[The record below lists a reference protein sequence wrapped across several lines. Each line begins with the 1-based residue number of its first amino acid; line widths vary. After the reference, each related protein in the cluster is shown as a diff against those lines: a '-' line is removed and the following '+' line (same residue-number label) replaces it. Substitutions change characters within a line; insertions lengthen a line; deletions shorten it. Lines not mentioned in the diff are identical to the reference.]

1 MPGAYNNRQLSP
13 MTASSS
19 SSVLTPAQSLSQR
32 LALAALVLG
41 ALAIAFS
48 PIFVRISEV
57 GPTATGF
64 YRTIL
69 AVPPLW
75 LWWRFMPAARTETS
89 HVGRP
94 PLALILLPG
103 LLFAGDLFFWHL
115 SIQYTTVA
123 NATLLSNF
131 APVIVTLGA
140 WLILRERITSKFLF
154 AMLIAICGALML
166 VGASFQLGG
175 DYVFGDML
183 AFTTAIFYG
192 AYMVAV
198 AKLRG
203 RHGTQELMVWS
214 SLVTGLALLPVTWLM
229 GEKLLPASM
238 DGWLILFGLAWLSHA
253 LGQGLIAYALGHLP
267 ASFSSL
273 VVLIQPV
280 AAAFFGWLW
289 LGEGL
294 QPLQMAGGVV
304 VLVGIVLA
312 RRAQLAP

>member
-1 MPGAYNNRQLSP
+1 
-13 MTASSS
+13 MTASTNSAS
-19 SSVLTPAQSLSQR
+19 ALAAQQTARQR
-32 LALAALVLG
+32 LALAALILG

-48 PIFVRISEV
+48 PIFVRLSEV

-75 LWWRFMPAARTETS
+75 LWWRLRPAARTGAS
-89 HVGRP
+89 AGLP
-94 PLALILLPG
+94 PLSLILIPG

-115 SIQYTTVA
+115 AIQYTSVA

-140 WLILRERITSKFLF
+140 WLVLREKITGAFLF
-154 AMLIAICGALML
+154 AMAVAICGALML
-166 VGASFQLGG
+166 VGSSFQLGG
-175 DYVFGDML
+175 TNVFGDML
-183 AFTTAIFYG
+183 AFTTAVFYG
-192 AYMVAV
+192 AYMIAV

-203 RHGTQELMVWS
+203 RHGTQELMMWS
-214 SLVTGLALLPVTWLM
+214 SLVTGLALLPMVWIM
-229 GEKLLPASM
+229 GEDLLPASS

-253 LGQGLIAYALGHLP
+253 MGQGLIAYALGHLP

-294 QPLQMAGGVV
+294 QTLQLLGGVV
-304 VLVGIVLA
+304 VLIGIVLA
-312 RRAQLAP
+312 RRAQLKG

>member
-1 MPGAYNNRQLSP
+1 MSSASAV
-13 MTASSS
+13 TASQR
-19 SSVLTPAQSLSQR
+19 AAQR

-48 PIFVRISEV
+48 PIFVRLSEV

-75 LWWRFMPAARTETS
+75 LVWRFRPADAAPRASETS
-89 HVGRP
+89 WGIP
-94 PLALILLPG
+94 PLGVLLIPG

-115 SIQYTTVA
+115 SIKYTSVA

-140 WLILRERITSKFLF
+140 WLVLREKITSSFLVALLVAF
-154 AMLIAICGALML
+154 CGALML
-166 VGASFQLGG
+166 VGASFRLGG
-175 DYVFGDML
+175 DYVFGDLL

-192 AYMVAV
+192 AYMIAV

-203 RHGTQELMVWS
+203 RHGTQEIMLWS
-214 SLVTGLALLPVTWLM
+214 SLVSGLALLPMVWLM
-229 GEKLLPASM
+229 GESLWPATLQ
-238 DGWLILFGLAWLSHA
+238 GWAILFGLAWISHA

-273 VVLIQPV
+273 VVLVQPV

-294 QPLQMAGGVV
+294 QPLQIAGGAV
-304 VLVGIVLA
+304 VLIGILLA
-312 RRAQLAP
+312 RRAQLKG

>member
-1 MPGAYNNRQLSP
+1 MSMPSPTAVPVAAALRLRQ
-13 MTASSS
+13 
-19 SSVLTPAQSLSQR
+19 Q

-48 PIFVRISEV
+48 PIFVRLSEV

-64 YRTIL
+64 YRAIL
-69 AVPPLW
+69 AVPPIW
-75 LWWRFMPAARTETS
+75 LWWRFMPALPRVAVA
-89 HVGRP
+89 VGQSRPLP
-94 PLALILLPG
+94 PLALILVPG

-115 SIQYTTVA
+115 AIKYTTVA

-140 WLILRERITSKFLF
+140 WLVLREKITGAFLV
-154 AMLIAICGALML
+154 AMLVAICGALML
-166 VGASFQLGG
+166 VGASLELGG
-175 DYVFGDML
+175 TNVFGDML
-183 AFTTAIFYG
+183 AFTTAVFYG
-192 AYMVAV
+192 CYMIAV

-203 RHGTQELMVWS
+203 RHGTQDLMLWS
-214 SLVTGLALLPVTWLM
+214 SLVTGIALLPMVWVM
-229 GEKLLPASM
+229 GEGLLPATLH
-238 DGWLILFGLAWLSHA
+238 GWLILFGLAWISQA

-294 QPLQMAGGVV
+294 QPLQLGGGAV
-304 VLVGIVLA
+304 VLLGILLA
-312 RRAQLAP
+312 RRAQLKAG

>member
-1 MPGAYNNRQLSP
+1 MSSP
-13 MTASSS
+13 SVTAA
-19 SSVLTPAQSLSQR
+19 TRGQR
-32 LALAALVLG
+32 LALAGLVIG

-48 PIFVRISEV
+48 PIFVRLSEV

-75 LWWRFMPAARTETS
+75 LFWQFRPASAKS
-89 HVGRP
+89 MDAPGLP
-94 PLALILLPG
+94 PLGLILIPG

-140 WLILRERITSKFLF
+140 WLVLREKITPSFLV
-154 AMLIAICGALML
+154 ALLVSICGALML

-192 AYMVAV
+192 AYMIAV

-203 RHGTQELMVWS
+203 RHSTQQLMLWS
-214 SLVTGLALLPVTWLM
+214 SLVSGLALLPVVWVM
-229 GEKLLPASM
+229 GEGLLPPTLT
-238 DGWLILFGLAWLSHA
+238 GWATLFGLAWLSHA
-253 LGQGLIAYALGHLP
+253 LGQSLIAYALGHLP

-304 VLVGIVLA
+304 VLGGILLA
-312 RRAQLAP
+312 RRAQLKAG

>member
-1 MPGAYNNRQLSP
+1 M
-13 MTASSS
+13 
-19 SSVLTPAQSLSQR
+19 SSVSAASPRMTQR
-32 LALAALVLG
+32 WALAALILG

-48 PIFVRISEV
+48 PIFVRLSEV

-75 LWWRFMPAARTETS
+75 LVWHLRPTGTAARS
-89 HVGRP
+89 AGGIP
-94 PLALILLPG
+94 PLGVLLLPG

-140 WLILRERITSKFLF
+140 WLVLREKITPAFLVALLVAF
-154 AMLIAICGALML
+154 CGALML

-175 DYVFGDML
+175 DYVFGDLL

-192 AYMVAV
+192 AYMIAV

-203 RHGTQELMVWS
+203 RHGTQEIMLWS
-214 SLVTGLALLPVTWLM
+214 SLVSALALLPMVWVM
-229 GEKLLPASM
+229 GEGLLPATLK
-238 DGWLILFGLAWLSHA
+238 GWVILFGLAWISHA

-273 VVLIQPV
+273 VVLVQPV

-294 QPLQMAGGVV
+294 QTLQIAGGTV
-304 VLVGIVLA
+304 VLAGIVLA
-312 RRAQLAP
+312 RRAQLKSS

>member
-1 MPGAYNNRQLSP
+1 MSSASAI
-13 MTASSS
+13 TASQR
-19 SSVLTPAQSLSQR
+19 AAQR

-48 PIFVRISEV
+48 PIFVRLSEV

-75 LWWRFMPAARTETS
+75 LVWRFRPADAAPRAT
-89 HVGRP
+89 GIP
-94 PLALILLPG
+94 PLGVLLIPG

-115 SIQYTTVA
+115 SIKYTSVA

-140 WLILRERITSKFLF
+140 WLLLRERITSAFLVALLVSF
-154 AMLIAICGALML
+154 CGALML
-166 VGASFQLGG
+166 VGASFRLGG

-192 AYMVAV
+192 AYMIAV

-203 RHGTQELMVWS
+203 HHGTQEIMLWS
-214 SLVTGLALLPVTWLM
+214 SLVSGLALLPMVWLM
-229 GEKLLPASM
+229 GESLWPATLQ
-238 DGWLILFGLAWLSHA
+238 GWAILFGLAWVSHA

-273 VVLIQPV
+273 VVLVQPV

-294 QPLQMAGGVV
+294 QPLQIAGGIV
-304 VLVGIVLA
+304 VLGGILLA
-312 RRAQLAP
+312 RRAQLKQAA

>member
-1 MPGAYNNRQLSP
+1 MSS
-13 MTASSS
+13 ASAA
-19 SSVLTPAQSLSQR
+19 TQRIAQR
-32 LALAALVLG
+32 WALAALILG

-48 PIFVRISEV
+48 PIFVRLSEV

-64 YRTIL
+64 YRTML

-75 LWWRFMPAARTETS
+75 LVWHLRPVDAARAGTS
-89 HVGRP
+89 AGARAGLP
-94 PLALILLPG
+94 PLGVLLLPG

-140 WLILRERITSKFLF
+140 WLVLREKITSSFLVALLVAF
-154 AMLIAICGALML
+154 CGALML
-166 VGASFQLGG
+166 VGASFRLGG
-175 DYVFGDML
+175 DYVFGDLL

-192 AYMVAV
+192 AYMIAV

-203 RHGTQELMVWS
+203 RHGTQEIMLWS
-214 SLVTGLALLPVTWLM
+214 SLVSGLALLPMVWVM
-229 GEKLLPASM
+229 GESLWPATLK
-238 DGWLILFGLAWLSHA
+238 GWAILFGLAWLSHA

-273 VVLIQPV
+273 VVLVQPV

-294 QPLQMAGGVV
+294 QALQMAGGIV
-304 VLVGIVLA
+304 VLIGIVLA
-312 RRAQLAP
+312 RRAQLKQNAQSKGAG

>member
-1 MPGAYNNRQLSP
+1 MPSP
-13 MTASSS
+13 SAKVVTRG
-19 SSVLTPAQSLSQR
+19 QR
-32 LALAALVLG
+32 LALAGLVIG

-48 PIFVRISEV
+48 PIFVRLSEV

-75 LWWRFMPAARTETS
+75 LFWQFRPASAKSMDTP
-89 HVGRP
+89 GLP
-94 PLALILLPG
+94 PLGLILIPG

-140 WLILRERITSKFLF
+140 WLVLREKITPSFLV
-154 AMLIAICGALML
+154 ALLVSICGALML

-192 AYMVAV
+192 AYMIAV

-203 RHGTQELMVWS
+203 RHSTQQLMLWS
-214 SLVTGLALLPVTWLM
+214 SLVSGLALLPMVWVM
-229 GEKLLPASM
+229 GEGLLPPTLT
-238 DGWLILFGLAWLSHA
+238 GWAILFGLAWISHA
-253 LGQGLIAYALGHLP
+253 LGQSLIAYALGHLP

-294 QPLQMAGGVV
+294 QPLQVAGGVV
-304 VLVGIVLA
+304 VLGGILLA
-312 RRAQLAP
+312 RRAQIKAG

>member
-1 MPGAYNNRQLSP
+1 MSAPPSEID
-13 MTASSS
+13 S
-19 SSVLTPAQSLSQR
+19 AQRALRQR

-48 PIFVRISEV
+48 PIFVRLSEV

-75 LWWRFMPAARTETS
+75 LWWRFRPAQKTETS
-89 HVGRP
+89 HAGPP
-94 PLALILLPG
+94 PLVLILLPG

-115 SIQYTTVA
+115 AIKYTSVA

-154 AMLIAICGALML
+154 AMVVAICGALML
-166 VGASFQLGG
+166 VGASLQIGG

-192 AYMVAV
+192 AYMITV

-214 SLVTGLALLPVTWLM
+214 SLVTALALLPVVWLM
-229 GEKLLPASM
+229 GEDLMPASLN
-238 DGWLILFGLAWLSHA
+238 GWLILFGLAWLSHA

-294 QPLQMAGGVV
+294 APLQLAGGVV
-304 VLVGIVLA
+304 VLIGILLA
-312 RRAQLAP
+312 RRAQLAAS

>member
-1 MPGAYNNRQLSP
+1 MSS
-13 MTASSS
+13 ASATSS
-19 SSVLTPAQSLSQR
+19 HLAQR
-32 LALAALVLG
+32 WALAALILG

-48 PIFVRISEV
+48 PIFVRLSEV

-75 LWWRFMPAARTETS
+75 LVWYLQPARTT
-89 HVGRP
+89 
-94 PLALILLPG
+94 ALEQRVSRMPSLGVLLLPG

-115 SIQYTTVA
+115 SIKYTTVA

-140 WLILRERITSKFLF
+140 WLVLREKITPAFLVALLVSF
-154 AMLIAICGALML
+154 CGALML

-175 DYVFGDML
+175 DYVFGDLL

-192 AYMVAV
+192 AYMIAV

-203 RHGTQELMVWS
+203 RHGTQDIMLWS
-214 SLVTGLALLPVTWLM
+214 SLVSALALLPMVWIM
-229 GEKLLPASM
+229 GESLWPATLQ
-238 DGWLILFGLAWLSHA
+238 GWAILFGLAWLSHA

-273 VVLIQPV
+273 VVLVQPV

-294 QPLQMAGGVV
+294 QPLQIGGGIV
-304 VLVGIVLA
+304 VLIGIVLA
-312 RRAQLAP
+312 RKAQLKT

>member
-1 MPGAYNNRQLSP
+1 MSVASP
-13 MTASSS
+13 HVASTRPTAR
-19 SSVLTPAQSLSQR
+19 QR

-75 LWWRFMPAARTETS
+75 LWWRFTPRQKAEPA
-89 HVGRP
+89 GRGFP

-115 SIQYTTVA
+115 SIKYTSVA

-131 APVIVTLGA
+131 APVIVTVGA
-140 WLILRERITSKFLF
+140 WLILRERITPKFLF
-154 AMLIAICGALML
+154 AMAVAICGALML
-166 VGASFQLGG
+166 VGASLQIGG
-175 DYVFGDML
+175 DHVFGDML
-183 AFTTAIFYG
+183 AFTTAVFYG
-192 AYMVAV
+192 AYMIAV

-203 RHGTQELMVWS
+203 RHGTQELMLWS
-214 SLVTGLALLPVTWLM
+214 SLVTGVALLPVVWLM
-229 GEKLLPASM
+229 GESLLPASLN
-238 DGWLILFGLAWLSHA
+238 GWLILFGLAWLSHA

-294 QPLQMAGGVV
+294 APLQLAGGAV
-304 VLVGIVLA
+304 VLIGIILA
-312 RRAQLAP
+312 RRAQLAVS

>member
-1 MPGAYNNRQLSP
+1 MSSP
-13 MTASSS
+13 SAKIATRG
-19 SSVLTPAQSLSQR
+19 QR
-32 LALAALVLG
+32 LALAGLVIG

-48 PIFVRISEV
+48 PIFVRLSEV

-75 LWWRFMPAARTETS
+75 LFWQFRPASAKNMDAP
-89 HVGRP
+89 GLP
-94 PLALILLPG
+94 PLGLILIPG

-115 SIQYTTVA
+115 SIQYTSVA

-140 WLILRERITSKFLF
+140 WLVLREKITPAF
-154 AMLIAICGALML
+154 LIALLVSICGALML

-175 DYVFGDML
+175 DYVFGDLL

-192 AYMVAV
+192 AYMIAV

-203 RHGTQELMVWS
+203 RHSTQQLMLWS
-214 SLVTGLALLPVTWLM
+214 SLVSGLALLPMVWVM
-229 GEKLLPASM
+229 GEGLLPPTLT
-238 DGWLILFGLAWLSHA
+238 GWATLFGLAWISHA
-253 LGQGLIAYALGHLP
+253 LGQSLIAYALGHLP

-273 VVLIQPV
+273 VVLVQPV

-294 QPLQMAGGVV
+294 QPLQIAGGIV
-304 VLVGIVLA
+304 VLGGILLA
-312 RRAQLAP
+312 RRAQLKAG

>member
-1 MPGAYNNRQLSP
+1 MS
-13 MTASSS
+13 ASATSS
-19 SSVLTPAQSLSQR
+19 HLAQR
-32 LALAALVLG
+32 WALAALILG

-48 PIFVRISEV
+48 PIFVRLSEV

-75 LWWRFMPAARTETS
+75 LVWHLRPAAGRTPS
-89 HVGRP
+89 QSRVPSLGV
-94 PLALILLPG
+94 LLLPG

-115 SIQYTTVA
+115 SIKYTTVA

-140 WLILRERITSKFLF
+140 WLVLREKITPAFLVALLVSF
-154 AMLIAICGALML
+154 CGALML

-175 DYVFGDML
+175 DYVFGDLL

-192 AYMVAV
+192 AYMIAV

-203 RHGTQELMVWS
+203 RHGTQDIMLWS
-214 SLVTGLALLPVTWLM
+214 SLVSGLALLPMVWLM
-229 GEKLLPASM
+229 GEGLWPATLQ
-238 DGWLILFGLAWLSHA
+238 GWAILFGLAWLSHA

-273 VVLIQPV
+273 VVLVQPV

-294 QPLQMAGGVV
+294 QTLQIAGGIV
-304 VLVGIVLA
+304 VLIGILLA
-312 RRAQLAP
+312 RRAQLK

>member
-1 MPGAYNNRQLSP
+1 MSS
-13 MTASSS
+13 ASA
-19 SSVLTPAQSLSQR
+19 VSQR
-32 LALAALVLG
+32 ITQRWALIALVLG

-48 PIFVRISEV
+48 PIFVRLSEV

-64 YRTIL
+64 YRTML

-75 LWWRFMPAARTETS
+75 LVWRFRPASAAPTAK
-89 HVGRP
+89 GIP
-94 PLALILLPG
+94 PLGVLLLPG

-140 WLILRERITSKFLF
+140 WLVLREKISPAFLVALLVSF
-154 AMLIAICGALML
+154 CGALML
-166 VGASFQLGG
+166 VGASFRLGG
-175 DYVFGDML
+175 DYVFGDLL
-183 AFTTAIFYG
+183 AFTTAMFYG
-192 AYMVAV
+192 AYMIAV

-203 RHGTQELMVWS
+203 RHGTQEIMLWS
-214 SLVTGLALLPVTWLM
+214 SLVSGLALLPMVWIM
-229 GEKLLPASM
+229 GESLWPATLT
-238 DGWLILFGLAWLSHA
+238 GWAILFGLAWLSHA

-273 VVLIQPV
+273 VVLVQPV

-294 QPLQMAGGVV
+294 QPLQIAGGIV
-304 VLVGIVLA
+304 VLGGILLA
-312 RRAQLAP
+312 RRAQLKQAAD

>member
-1 MPGAYNNRQLSP
+1 MPSP
-13 MTASSS
+13 
-19 SSVLTPAQSLSQR
+19 SLEVAIRSQR
-32 LALAALVLG
+32 LALAGLVIG

-48 PIFVRISEV
+48 PIFVRLSEV

-75 LWWRFMPAARTETS
+75 LFWHFRPASAKS
-89 HVGRP
+89 MDAPGLP
-94 PLALILLPG
+94 PLSLILIPG

-140 WLILRERITSKFLF
+140 WLVLREKITPSFLV
-154 AMLIAICGALML
+154 ALLVSICGALML

-192 AYMVAV
+192 AYMIAV

-203 RHGTQELMVWS
+203 RHSTQQLMLWS
-214 SLVTGLALLPVTWLM
+214 SLVSGLALLPMVWVM
-229 GEKLLPASM
+229 GEGLLPPTLG
-238 DGWLILFGLAWLSHA
+238 GWAILFGLAWVSHA
-253 LGQGLIAYALGHLP
+253 LGQSLIAHALGHLP

-294 QPLQMAGGVV
+294 QPLQVAGGIV
-304 VLVGIVLA
+304 VLGGILLA
-312 RRAQLAP
+312 RRAQLKAG

>member
-1 MPGAYNNRQLSP
+1 MQQPSAR
-13 MTASSS
+13 
-19 SSVLTPAQSLSQR
+19 QR
-32 LALAALVLG
+32 LALAALIVG

-48 PIFVRISEV
+48 PIFVRLSEV

-64 YRTIL
+64 FRAFL

-75 LWWRFMPAARTETS
+75 LIWRFRPAAETS
-89 HVGRP
+89 ATPGLP
-94 PLALILLPG
+94 PLSLILIPG
-103 LLFAGDLFFWHL
+103 LLFGGDLFFWHL
-115 SIQYTTVA
+115 SIKYTSVA

-140 WLILRERITSKFLF
+140 WLVLKETITASFLV
-154 AMLIAICGALML
+154 AMAVAICGALML
-166 VGASFQLGG
+166 VGASFQIGQGHVL
-175 DYVFGDML
+175 GDMF

-192 AYMVAV
+192 AYMIAV

-203 RHGTQELMVWS
+203 RHGTQQLMMWS
-214 SLVTGLALLPVTWLM
+214 SLVTALALLPMVWVM
-229 GEKLLPASM
+229 GEDLFPASAH
-238 DGWLILFGLAWLSHA
+238 GWVILFGLAWISHA
-253 LGQGLIAYALGHLP
+253 LGQSLIAYALGHLP

-294 QPLQMAGGVV
+294 QSLQIAGGLV
-304 VLVGIVLA
+304 VLCGIVLA
-312 RRAQLAP
+312 RRAQLKQA

>member
-1 MPGAYNNRQLSP
+1 MSVVSSLAASPRQ
-13 MTASSS
+13 TAR
-19 SSVLTPAQSLSQR
+19 QR

-64 YRTIL
+64 YRAIL

-75 LWWRFMPAARTETS
+75 LWWRFMPAQKTES
-89 HVGRP
+89 AMGGFP
-94 PLALILLPG
+94 PLAMILLPG

-115 SIQYTTVA
+115 AIKYTSVA

-154 AMLIAICGALML
+154 AMVVAICGALML
-166 VGASFQLGG
+166 VGASLQIGG
-175 DYVFGDML
+175 DHVFGDML
-183 AFTTAIFYG
+183 AFTTAVFYG
-192 AYMVAV
+192 AYMITV

-203 RHGTQELMVWS
+203 RHSTQELMVWS
-214 SLVTGLALLPVTWLM
+214 SLVTGLALLPVVWLM
-229 GEKLLPASM
+229 GEDLMPASPG
-238 DGWLILFGLAWLSHA
+238 GWLILFGLAWLSHA

-280 AAAFFGWLW
+280 AAAFFGWIW

-294 QPLQMAGGVV
+294 APLQLAGGVV
-304 VLVGIVLA
+304 VLIGILLA

>member
-1 MPGAYNNRQLSP
+1 MSS
-13 MTASSS
+13 ASG
-19 SSVLTPAQSLSQR
+19 TPSHLAQR
-32 LALAALVLG
+32 WALAALIVG

-48 PIFVRISEV
+48 PIFVRLSEV

-64 YRTIL
+64 YRTML

-75 LWWRFMPAARTETS
+75 LVWYLQPAQTT
-89 HVGRP
+89 
-94 PLALILLPG
+94 ALEQRVSRIPSLGVLLLPG

-115 SIQYTTVA
+115 SIKYTTVA

-140 WLILRERITSKFLF
+140 WLVLREKITPAFLAALLVSF
-154 AMLIAICGALML
+154 CGALML

-175 DYVFGDML
+175 DYVFGDLL

-192 AYMVAV
+192 AYMIAV

-203 RHGTQELMVWS
+203 RHGTQDIMLWS
-214 SLVTGLALLPVTWLM
+214 SLVSALALLPMVWIM
-229 GEKLLPASM
+229 GESLWPATLQ
-238 DGWLILFGLAWLSHA
+238 GWAILFGLAWLSHA

-273 VVLIQPV
+273 VVLVQPV

-294 QPLQMAGGVV
+294 QPLQIGGGIV
-304 VLVGIVLA
+304 VLIGIVLA
-312 RRAQLAP
+312 RKAQLKT

>member
-1 MPGAYNNRQLSP
+1 
-13 MTASSS
+13 MTASTQTSS
-19 SSVLTPAQSLSQR
+19 AATAARQTARQR
-32 LALAALVLG
+32 LALAALILG

-48 PIFVRISEV
+48 PIFVRLSEV

-64 YRTIL
+64 YRAIL

-75 LWWRFMPAARTETS
+75 LWWRLRPAVSGPIRI
-89 HVGRP
+89 P
-94 PLALILLPG
+94 PMGLLLIPG

-115 SIQYTTVA
+115 AIQYTTVA

-140 WLILRERITSKFLF
+140 WLVLRERITGKFLF
-154 AMLIAICGALML
+154 AMMVAICGALML

-183 AFTTAIFYG
+183 AFTTAVFYG
-192 AYMVAV
+192 AYMIAV

-214 SLVTGLALLPVTWLM
+214 SLVTGLTLLPMVWVM
-229 GEKLLPASM
+229 GEGLVPATLN
-238 DGWLILFGLAWLSHA
+238 GWLILFGLAWLSHA

-294 QPLQMAGGVV
+294 QPLQMLGGVV
-304 VLVGIVLA
+304 VLIGIVLA
-312 RRAQLAP
+312 RRAQLKA

>member
-1 MPGAYNNRQLSP
+1 MSV
-13 MTASSS
+13 ASSQVAS
-19 SSVLTPAQSLSQR
+19 AQQSARQR

-75 LWWRFMPAARTETS
+75 LWWRFMPAQKTEAAY
-89 HVGRP
+89 GGFP

-115 SIQYTTVA
+115 AIKYTSVA

-154 AMLIAICGALML
+154 AMVVAICGALML
-166 VGASFQLGG
+166 VGASLQIGG
-175 DYVFGDML
+175 DHVFGDML
-183 AFTTAIFYG
+183 AFTTAVFYG
-192 AYMVAV
+192 AYMITV

-214 SLVTGLALLPVTWLM
+214 SLVTGLALLPVVWLM
-229 GEKLLPASM
+229 GEDLLPASLN
-238 DGWLILFGLAWLSHA
+238 GWLVLFGLAWLSHA

-280 AAAFFGWLW
+280 AAAFFGWIW

-294 QPLQMAGGVV
+294 APLQLAGGVV
-304 VLVGIVLA
+304 VLIGILLA